1 VPASFPLHFILVLPV
16 GFGPYHFTENV
27 PDIIR
32 ILVPAVIVTA
42 GTVLNSMLTRKVPL
56 IVGWVGGFVIQALVR
71 HYVWDVALWGAL
83 APMTGVAF
91 VLFTNY
97 MITDPG
103 TTPTKGRMQ
112 FMFGAGVA
120 TVYGVLMLF
129 NIVYTLF
136 FAVCIVCL
144 LRGGY
149 WWLRWFL
156 ERRTSVR
163 FGQ

>member
-1 VPASFPLHFILVLPV
+1 
-16 GFGPYHFTENV
+16 
-27 PDIIR
+27 
-32 ILVPAVIVTA
+32 
-42 GTVLNSMLTRKVPL
+42 MLTKKIPL

-103 TTPTKGRMQ
+103 TTPAKGRWQ
-112 FMFGAGVA
+112 FMFGASVA
-120 TVYGVLMLF
+120 MVYGVLMLF
-129 NIVYTLF
+129 NVVYTLF

-144 LRGGY
+144 ARGGY
-149 WWLRWFL
+149 WWLRWFA
-156 ERRTSVR
+156 ERRTAQDTEAAPGRPAVVLEPAV
-163 FGQ
+163 